1 MAVGALFLGLIMDLS
16 SPVISGG
23 HRSSDLTDMEA
34 PMSSNMP
41 SERDQRA
48 RRRQVILDC
57 AMDLP
62 HDQILL
68 TSREA
73 ADVLSISAALL
84 KKSRIAGVLLGR
96 TPPPHVTLAPTTVR
110 YRLSDLT
117 AWLESALEEATRPS
131 VPKPTRRCTTQGAQ
145 AHA

>member
-1 MAVGALFLGLIMDLS
+1 M
-16 SPVISGG
+16 
-23 HRSSDLTDMEA
+23 
-34 PMSSNMP
+34 SNMP

-48 RRRQVILDC
+48 QRRQVILDC

-68 TSREA
+68 TTREA
-73 ADVLSISAALL
+73 ADVLSLSVALL
-84 KKSRIAGVLLGR
+84 KKSRVTGALLGR
-96 TPPPHVTLAPTTVR
+96 TPPPHVTLAQTTVR

-117 AWLESALEEATRPS
+117 AWLEAVLEEATRPA
-131 VPKPTRRCTTQGAQ
+131 PPTPTRRRPTQGAQ